1 MRHYDPFVSQPA
13 PPAHPNRPTR
23 GLLVLM
29 FVGILVAGGL
39 GGAIGYGIVDTS
51 CTETPTV
58 SDQILESVPNYEA
71 QTHSCDL
78 ALLGGALA
86 GAAIAA
92 VGAGVVAG
100 LMLRAQSEWR
110 AHPPEF
116 PPADGPRRDPDRP
129 PGAISP
135 TESGESPPRT

>member
-58 SDQILESVPNYEA
+58 SDQILESVRE
-71 QTHSCDL
+71 
-78 ALLGGALA
+78 
-86 GAAIAA
+86 
-92 VGAGVVAG
+92 
-100 LMLRAQSEWR
+100 
-110 AHPPEF
+110 
-116 PPADGPRRDPDRP
+116 
-129 PGAISP
+129 
-135 TESGESPPRT
+135 

>member
-1 MRHYDPFVSQPA
+1 
-13 PPAHPNRPTR
+13 
-23 GLLVLM
+23 
-29 FVGILVAGGL
+29 AGGL

-51 CTETPTV
+51 CTEAPTV

-116 PPADGPRRDPDRP
+116 PPGECPRRNPDRP

>member
-1 MRHYDPFVSQPA
+1 
-13 PPAHPNRPTR
+13 
-23 GLLVLM
+23 M

-39 GGAIGYGIVDTS
+39 GGAIGYGIVDTW

-58 SDQILESVPNYEA
+58 SDQLLESVPNYEA

-92 VGAGVVAG
+92 VGAGVVAV

-110 AHPPEF
+110 AHPARVPE
-116 PPADGPRRDPDRP
+116 PARRPAPRDPDRP
-129 PGAISP
+129 TRAAISP

>member
-1 MRHYDPFVSQPA
+1 
-13 PPAHPNRPTR
+13 
-23 GLLVLM
+23 M

-58 SDQILESVPNYEA
+58 SEQLLESVPNYEA
-71 QTHSCDL
+71 ETHSCDL
-78 ALLGGALA
+78 ALLGGAVA

-92 VGAGVVAG
+92 IGAGIVAG

-110 AHPPEF
+110 AHPAPY
-116 PPADGPRRDPDRP
+116 PPASGPGPDPN
-129 PGAISP
+129 PGDVNP
-135 TESGESPPRT
+135 TGSGESPPRT